1 MEIRAEAAWWGGVPN
16 LKNMFFNFILYKHVF
31 YCSFWPEDSNTN
43 YRKIPKRIVFLQL
56 KSPWNLP
63 LLQLKSPWN
72 LPLISWKYWSL
83 LAYSNRNEDTRITT
97 LSSTLFSILKH
108 FWTLFSIF
116 FHILSISINFRVR
129 LEPLIIVFVC
139 WLNGLS
145 VGISHPISRELSIL
159 RKKWRF
165 MQNRIGLE
173 ACTGQLFLLH
183 FFENKYFSQVI
194 PFIKFSN

>member
-1 MEIRAEAAWWGGVPN
+1 MC
-16 LKNMFFNFILYKHVF
+16 YH
-31 YCSFWPEDSNTN
+31 
-43 YRKIPKRIVFLQL
+43 
-56 KSPWNLP
+56 
-63 LLQLKSPWN
+63 QLKSPWN
-72 LPLISWKYWSL
+72 LPLISWKCWSL
-83 LAYSNRNEDTRITT
+83 LAYSNRNEDTCITA

-165 MQNRIGLE
+165 MQNRLDLE
-173 ACTGQLFLLH
+173 ACIPIFYVLMWFFKLLFEL
-183 FFENKYFSQVI
+183 FEDLSKIFQTCLIFRYF
-194 PFIKFSN
+194 